1 MKDRIW
7 IIKFVLAGILLGVGL
22 FMAFSEDVVYLM
34 TGVILVIF
42 ALFRV
47 FPLLKTL
54 KHEVSR
60 TIHLL
65 EVLITAILG
74 GVLIFASL
82 QMGNDGGNTSL
93 WELVYRFGLGFV
105 FYARGVIYFMS
116 TVFFNEKTKVF
127 EFIIHLAS
135 LSIGTAIVF
144 SPQFDASLIGIF
156 FLIISVIG
164 AGILSVDGYGGYK
177 KYRQMITQDE
187 KQKEKKSKKIKEK
200 HQEVPLEDPKDERPY
215 VN

>member
-7 IIKFVLAGILLGVGL
+7 IIKFILAGILLGVGL

-82 QMGNDGGNTSL
+82 QMGSDGGNTSL

-116 TVFFNEKTKVF
+116 TVFFNEKTKVL

-187 KQKEKKSKKIKEK
+187 KQKDKKPEKIKEK
-200 HQEVPLEDPKDERPY
+200 QQEVPLEDPKDERPY

>member
-60 TIHLL
+60 TIHLF

-74 GVLIFASL
+74 GVLIYASL
-82 QMGNDGGNTSL
+82 QIGSDGGNTSL

-105 FYARGVIYFMS
+105 FYARGVIYFIS
-116 TVFFNEKTKVF
+116 TVFFNEKTKVL
-127 EFIIHLAS
+127 EFIIHLVS
-135 LSIGTAIVF
+135 LSIGTAIIF
-144 SPQFDASLIGIF
+144 SSQFDASLIGIF

-177 KYRQMITQDE
+177 KYRQVMTQDD
-187 KQKEKKSKKIKEK
+187 KQKNKQPNEIKD
-200 HQEVPLEDPKDERPY
+200 HRDIPLEDPKEDRPY

>member
-1 MKDRIW
+1 MKDRMW
-7 IIKFVLAGILLGVGL
+7 IVKFALAGILLGVGL

-65 EVLITAILG
+65 EVLLTAILG

-82 QMGNDGGNTSL
+82 QLGSDGGNTSL
-93 WELVYRFGLGFV
+93 WELVYKFGLGFV
-105 FYARGVIYFMS
+105 FYARGVIYFIS
-116 TVFFNEKTKVF
+116 TVFFNEKTKIL
-127 EFIIHLAS
+127 EFIIHLVA

-144 SPQFDASLIGIF
+144 SPDFNASLIGLF

-164 AGILSVDGYGGYK
+164 SGILSIDGFGGYTR
-177 KYRQMITQDE
+177 YRQMMIQEDTS
-187 KQKEKKSKKIKEK
+187 KQKENKDKVKSKEISI
-200 HQEVPLEDPKDERPY
+200 EDPKEERPY

>member
-7 IIKFVLAGILLGVGL
+7 IIKFILAGILLGVGL

-82 QMGNDGGNTSL
+82 QMGSDGGNTSL

-116 TVFFNEKTKVF
+116 TVFFNEKTKVL

-187 KQKEKKSKKIKEK
+187 KQKDKKPEKIKEK
-200 HQEVPLEDPKDERPY
+200 QQEVPLEDPKDEKPY

>member
-7 IIKFVLAGILLGVGL
+7 IIKFLLAGILLGVGL
-22 FMAFSEDVVYLM
+22 FMAFSQDVVYLM

-54 KHEVSR
+54 QHEVSR

-65 EVLITAILG
+65 EVLVTAILG

-82 QMGNDGGNTSL
+82 QMGSDGGNISF

-105 FYARGVIYFMS
+105 FYVRGVIYFVS
-116 TVFFNEKTKVF
+116 TVFFNEKTKVL
-127 EFIIHLAS
+127 EFIIHLVA

-144 SPQFDASLIGIF
+144 SQNFDASLIGLF

-177 KYRQMITQDE
+177 NYRQMMTQNE
-187 KQKEKKSKKIKEK
+187 KQKEKQPKAIDKETPIEK
-200 HQEVPLEDPKDERPY
+200 PKDERPY

>member
-22 FMAFSEDVVYLM
+22 FMVFSEDVVYLM

-74 GVLIFASL
+74 GVLIYASL
-82 QMGNDGGNTSL
+82 QIGSDGGNTSL
-93 WELVYRFGLGFV
+93 WKLVYRFGLGFV
-105 FYARGVIYFMS
+105 FYARGVIYFIS
-116 TVFFNEKTKVF
+116 TVFFNEKTKVL
-127 EFIIHLAS
+127 EFMIHLVS

-164 AGILSVDGYGGYK
+164 AGILSVDGYGGYQ
-177 KYRQMITQDE
+177 KYRQVMTQDD
-187 KQKEKKSKKIKEK
+187 KQKEKQPKGTKDNRDI
-200 HQEVPLEDPKDERPY
+200 PLEEPKEDRPY

>member
-82 QMGNDGGNTSL
+82 QMGSDGGNTSL
-93 WELVYRFGLGFV
+93 WELIYRFGLGFV

-116 TVFFNEKTKVF
+116 TVFFNEKTKVL

-135 LSIGTAIVF
+135 LSIGTSIVF
-144 SPQFDASLIGIF
+144 SSQFDASLIGIF

-177 KYRQMITQDE
+177 KYRQIITQDE
-187 KQKEKKSKKIKEK
+187 KQKDKKLEKIKEK
-200 HQEVPLEDPKDERPY
+200 QQDVPLEDPKDERPY